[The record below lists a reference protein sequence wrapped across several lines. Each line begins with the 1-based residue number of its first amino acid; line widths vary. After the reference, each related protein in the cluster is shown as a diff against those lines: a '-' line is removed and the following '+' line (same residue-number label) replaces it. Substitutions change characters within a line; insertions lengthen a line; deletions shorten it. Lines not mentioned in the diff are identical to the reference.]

1 VAPIDERLYDQ
12 LVAYLAAKA
21 GVREDFGAGILFL
34 HEVEGRP
41 LDPPL
46 RLHVTM
52 ESFGALVRDS
62 ESEAAAQ
69 YPEIAPVEAAWRQFT
84 DRLWAAVEK
93 AQPGE
98 TELVVEGHDVV
109 PQRPD

>member
-1 VAPIDERLYDQ
+1 MDERLYDQ

-21 GVREDFGAGILFL
+21 KVREDFGAGILTL
-34 HEVEGRP
+34 HEVGGRP

-46 RLHVTM
+46 RLHVTT
-52 ESFGALVRDS
+52 ESFGALVRQTADDAAT
-62 ESEAAAQ
+62 EYPDVRPLEAS
-69 YPEIAPVEAAWRQFT
+69 WRRFT

-109 PQRPD
+109 PRPPQ